1 MRIKVITIFS
11 LTLPLRN
18 ASPDSEESKSLIC
31 ASDVRHDPGICL
43 EICISSIA
51 IWHLHI
57 EKRATFVPF
66 DPSVRSFTSQI
77 HTWEERPG
85 RLRERKRVKEE
96 KIKRVEGGMCSE
108 TATAI
113 NHCHPGTHTH
123 TIMMTCA
130 FFFFV
135 FHTNAEINTWMF
147 WCIREGDKLVSFL
160 CVVSVK
166 DGESSIHLKTLP
178 LNERSD
184 KAGSTSRF
192 WLQTNRQTVTH
203 THSHKRT
210 KQYP

>member
-96 KIKRVEGGMCSE
+96 KIKRVEGGGGGMCSE

-123 TIMMTCA
+123 TQLWWPA
-130 FFFFV
+130 LFFFLSSTPMQRLT
-135 FHTNAEINTWMF
+135 HECSGA
-147 WCIREGDKLVSFL
+147 
-160 CVVSVK
+160 SVK
-166 DGESSIHLKTLP
+166 GIS
-178 LNERSD
+178 
-184 KAGSTSRF
+184 
-192 WLQTNRQTVTH
+192 
-203 THSHKRT
+203 
-210 KQYP
+210 